1 MAVGIGPCEED
12 VPVMEV
18 ALESPE
24 GVLVM
29 VPMPL
34 VDVELVP
41 VPVGAAVELI
51 VDTALANTIWVA

>member
-41 VPVGAAVELI
+41 GAAVELI
-51 VDTALANTIWVA
+51 VDTALANTIWGA